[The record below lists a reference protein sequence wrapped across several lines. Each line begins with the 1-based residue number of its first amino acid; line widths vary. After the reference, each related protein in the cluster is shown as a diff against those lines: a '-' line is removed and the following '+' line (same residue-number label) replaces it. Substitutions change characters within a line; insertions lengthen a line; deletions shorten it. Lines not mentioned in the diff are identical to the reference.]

1 MSMSFLIF
9 WYNFFMVI
17 AQRIK
22 ELRLECGM
30 TQTELSKAVG
40 CTQSMVARWEKEECE
55 PTATAIVKL
64 AEALGCSCDYLLGK
78 SDA

>member
-9 WYNFFMVI
+9 WYIFFMVI

-40 CTQSMVARWEKEECE
+40 CTQSMVARWEMGECE
-55 PTATAIVKL
+55 PKATAILKL
-64 AEALGCSCDYLLGK
+64 SEALNCSTDYLLGK
-78 SDA
+78 TDI